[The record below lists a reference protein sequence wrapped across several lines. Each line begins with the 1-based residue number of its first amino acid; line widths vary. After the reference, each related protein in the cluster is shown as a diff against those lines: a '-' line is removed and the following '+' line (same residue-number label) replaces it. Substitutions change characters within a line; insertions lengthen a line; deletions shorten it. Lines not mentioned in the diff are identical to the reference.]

1 MEFNYYYGTQADQFS
16 FIRIPRVIL
25 TDKLFSNLSLQAKV
39 LYGLLLDRMGLSM
52 KNGWFDRENR
62 VYIIYQIAEIQ
73 EDLGFSKKKAID
85 YLAELEIF
93 GLIEKKRRGL
103 GLASIIYVKS
113 FMVESTIMEEN
124 KEETIIY
131 ETSRSVALGTSEK
144 EEVSKRKQE
153 IFEGTMSTCEEHTIK
168 MQEKPIELI
177 EYRRENPRS
186 IDSGTSRSVDLG
198 TSGSVK
204 TAPQEVSVQEPL
216 EVPRKAPLNNYNN
229 KNNNYWSNNKSNHI
243 LSGHDSVGYDTTLP
257 YPEIIKEN
265 IGLDILCQRNP
276 HMQELI
282 RGIYD
287 LILETVLCQN
297 ETILIASNHYP
308 ASLVRSKFLRLDSS
322 HVEYVLECLRGNT
335 TKVKNIKKYLLA
347 ALFNAPTTID
357 GYYQAEV
364 NYDMPQYASGR

>member
-25 TDKLFSNLSLQAKV
+25 TDKTFAALSLQAKV

-52 KNGWFDRENR
+52 KNGWLDKENK
-62 VYIIYQIAEIQ
+62 VYIIYQISEIQ

-85 YLAELEIF
+85 YLAELEDF

-113 FMVESTIMEEN
+113 FVVEAADTEDEYV
-124 KEETIIY
+124 EAEAEGTL
-131 ETSRSVALGTSEK
+131 RSVDLGTSDKVEDVKKEQRINAENDNSSMNKPEK
-144 EEVSKRKQE
+144 QPYLQIYGNNFS
-153 IFEGTMSTCEEHTIK
+153 
-168 MQEKPIELI
+168 
-177 EYRRENPRS
+177 RS
-186 IDSGTSRSVDLG
+186 ADLGTSRSVDLG

-204 TAPQEVSVQEPL
+204 TEPQEVSVRESL
-216 EVPRKAPLNNYNN
+216 EVPMQVPLSNYN
-229 KNNNYWSNNKSNHI
+229 KINNTYWNNIKSNHI
-243 LSGHDSVGYDTTLP
+243 VSDPDAVGFDEKRTYAEL
-257 YPEIIKEN
+257 IKEN
-265 IGLDILCQRNP
+265 IGLDILCLRNP
-276 HMQELI
+276 QMKELI
-282 RGIYD
+282 MGIYD

-297 ETILIASNHYP
+297 ESILIASNHYP

-364 NYDMPQYASGR
+364 NHDMPQYACGR

>member
-25 TDKLFSNLSLQAKV
+25 TDKTFAALSLQAKV

-52 KNGWFDRENR
+52 KNGWLDKENK

-85 YLAELEIF
+85 YLAELEDF

-113 FMVESTIMEEN
+113 FVVEAVHTEDVNAEVDT
-124 KEETIIY
+124 EETL
-131 ETSRSVALGTSEK
+131 RSVDLGTSDQDAVAE
-144 EEVSKRKQE
+144 RKQSNIAE
-153 IFEGTMSTCEEHTIK
+153 NSISSMDK
-168 MQEKPIELI
+168 PEKQPYLQL
-177 EYRRENPRS
+177 YGNNSSRS
-186 IDSGTSRSVDLG
+186 ADLGTSRSVDLG
-198 TSGSVK
+198 TFGSVK
-204 TAPQEVSVQEPL
+204 TAPQEVSVREPL
-216 EVPRKAPLNNYNN
+216 EVPMQEPLNNYN
-229 KNNNYWSNNKSNHI
+229 KLNNTYWNNNKSNHI
-243 LSGHDSVGYDTTLP
+243 VSDLDVVGCDEKLTYAEL
-257 YPEIIKEN
+257 IKEN

-276 HMQELI
+276 QMKELI
-282 RGIYD
+282 LGIYD

-297 ETILIASNHYP
+297 EFILIASNHYP

-364 NYDMPQYASGR
+364 NHDMPQYACGR